1 MFRIAFAAL
10 FFTLWHS
17 PALAGSTIDEDQ
29 LNLRSIGYGF
39 PGWPQGKLLEIR
51 SPLLSSPIGLVY
63 ISKSGRDDE
72 GNLFTLTRD
81 IVLLP
86 FQIVGSLFSSPK
98 PENNIYDSKGR
109 LISNL
114 FYSKQG
120 NCSLWTVLQKRFY
133 GDGSEENANAYL
145 RLNRLEIG
153 AGDRIVSLE
162 AAEPPKSFNRS
173 QFTYTKCAKE
183 QYKDC
188 PEYTGE
194 QYTLVRQ
201 WPLGNSDIRAL
212 SLLPSAPFKVR
223 YVFDSHTQIEEI
235 KDGASVAKIYSSCS

>member
-1 MFRIAFAAL
+1 MIRVLSTALLFAFL
-10 FFTLWHS
+10 QS
-17 PALAGSTIDEDQ
+17 SALAGSMIDEDQ
-29 LNLRSIGYGF
+29 LNLKNVGYGF

-51 SPLLSSPIGLVY
+51 SPLLSSPVGLVY
-63 ISKSGRDDE
+63 ISKSGRDNE

-86 FQIVGSLFSSPK
+86 FQIVGSLFSRPK

-109 LISNL
+109 LIANL

-133 GDGSEENANAYL
+133 EDGSEDNASSYL
-145 RLNRLEIG
+145 KVNRLEIG
-153 AGDRIVSLE
+153 AGDRIVSLV
-162 AAEPPKSFNRS
+162 AVEPPQSYYRS
-173 QFTYTKCAKE
+173 QFTYTKCARD

-188 PEYTGE
+188 PEYTGQ

-201 WPLGNSDIRAL
+201 WPLNYSDVRAL

-223 YVFDSHTQIEEI
+223 YVFDADTQIEEI
-235 KDGASVAKIYSSCS
+235 SDGASVARVYSSCS